1 MFAQW
6 ASDSLMWF
14 IAALD
19 NLKEFLK
26 LTSPELNKEVQTDNC
41 NILSVKL
48 GTVGGRRCCIKRY
61 FHYYMQ

>member
-1 MFAQW
+1 MLAQW

-14 IAALD
+14 IATLD

-41 NILSVKL
+41 NISVKL
-48 GTVGGRRCCIKRY
+48 GTVGGRCCIKRY
-61 FHYYMQ
+61 FNYYMQ